1 LNGNGDR
8 QLFHGLIIMKSTKRH
23 SGRQA
28 GAFTLIELL
37 VVIAIIAILAAM
49 LLPALSKAKE
59 KGKRAQCLSNL
70 RNVYQGC
77 IMYAMD
83 HGEVLFSARTSG
95 SSFVQIC
102 LNPPEVGDANT
113 AGLVVASNSL
123 SIWSCPNRPQ
133 FPIYDALNTQWVIGY
148 QYFGGIAMWTNPGG
162 TFASRSPV
170 KTSLSQP
177 RWVLASDTTMKVNNA
192 WGGPDTG
199 DVDAADFASMP
210 SHLPN
215 QVPTGGNE
223 VIMDGS
229 ASWYRFK
236 DMYFLHSWAPT
247 SRYAYVFQDPS
258 DFDPGL
264 LAQLQFLHA
273 RP

>member
-1 LNGNGDR
+1 M
-8 QLFHGLIIMKSTKRH
+8 MKASKRH
-23 SGRQA
+23 SGPPT
-28 GAFTLIELL
+28 GGFTLIELL

-59 KGKRAQCLSNL
+59 KGRRAQCLSNL

-83 HGEVLFSARTSG
+83 HGEVLFTARTNG
-95 SSFVQIC
+95 GQYVQIC
-102 LNPPEVGDANT
+102 LNPPEVGDANA
-113 AGLVVASNSL
+113 AGLTVTTNSL
-123 SIWSCPNRPQ
+123 SIWTCPNRPQ
-133 FPIYDALNTQWVIGY
+133 FPLFDAPNNQWVLGY
-148 QYFGGIAMWTNPGG
+148 QYYGGIPTWQNPGG
-162 TFASRSPV
+162 TFPSRSPI

-177 RWVLASDTTMKVNNA
+177 RWVLAADTTMKVDNA

-199 DVDAADFASMP
+199 DVDAADFAGMP

-229 ASWYRFK
+229 ASWIRFK
-236 DMYFLHSWAPT
+236 DMYFLHSWAPS
-247 SRYAYVFQDPS
+247 SRYAYMFQDPS

-264 LAQLQFLHA
+264 LGQLQFLRA
-273 RP
+273 KP